1 MVQEKA
7 REFIRD
13 RINEFYNK
21 PHTTH
26 FVTHQ
31 GECVMFNGNL
41 SSRFKRYFCELLQD
55 PEEYSLFM
63 SIADKLLPHMHDM
76 NTWSLLIQNHA
87 NLLMIRDGNEVEITK
102 LWEHEARMLT
112 NYARA
117 QQRLLE
123 EPKGTRHDFTVD
135 DRKNFL
141 RQIQPFYTE
150 PKTTNRFSQARKAR
164 LALNKNKRRSGPAS
178 NVITLKKTNLNH

>member
-1 MVQEKA
+1 MGQEKA
-7 REFIRD
+7 QEFIKD

-31 GECVMFNGNL
+31 GECVMFTGNF
-41 SSRFKRYFCELLQD
+41 SSRFKRYFCELMQD
-55 PEEYSLFM
+55 PEEYSLF
-63 SIADKLLPHMHDM
+63 SKIADKLLPHRHDISS
-76 NTWSLLIQNHA
+76 WSLLIQNHA
-87 NLLMIRDGNEVEITK
+87 NLLMIRDGNEVEITR
-102 LWEHEARMLT
+102 LCEHEARLLT
-112 NYARA
+112 SYARS

-123 EPKGTRHDFTVD
+123 EPTETRHDFTVD

-150 PKTTNRFSQARKAR
+150 RKTTNRFSQARKAR
-164 LALNKNKRRSGPAS
+164 LALNKNKRRIGTAS

>member
-1 MVQEKA
+1 MGQEKA

-26 FVTHQ
+26 FVASN
-31 GECVMFNGNL
+31 GECVMFTGTF
-41 SSRFKRYFCELLQD
+41 SSCFIKYFCELLQD
-55 PEEYSLFM
+55 PEEYALFTNI
-63 SIADKLLPHMHDM
+63 SDKLLPHRHDI

-87 NLLMIRDGNEVEITK
+87 NLLMIRDGNEVEIIN

-112 NYARA
+112 GYARS

-123 EPKGTRHDFTVD
+123 EPKGTRHDLTVD

-141 RQIQPFYTE
+141 RQIQPFYTQ

-164 LALNKNKRRSGPAS
+164 LALNKNKRRSGDAL
-178 NVITLKKTNLNH
+178 NVTTLKKTNLNH